1 MDKWICIRKRFST
14 IVGFI
19 YELEKINES
28 SDEYFV
34 FENESPVDIISDS
47 IVRKYFIPLS
57 EWREKQIKS
66 LFDE

>member
-1 MDKWICIRKRFST
+1 MDKWICIRKRSYI

-19 YELEKINES
+19 YELEKINKY

-47 IVRKYFIPLS
+47 IVRNYFIPLA

-66 LFDE
+66 IFDE

>member
-1 MDKWICIRKRFST
+1 MDKFICIRKRFST

-34 FENESPVDIISDS
+34 FENNSPVDIIADS
-47 IVRKYFIPLS
+47 VVREYFIPLS

-66 LFDE
+66 IFDE